1 MFLALPMHFSE
12 KKRTTLFPGLIP
24 RAHFHG
30 TLVSLLECNEG
41 RYEKRVVCPLRLPSS
56 VLHHL
61 SSSFLHSATLPGVIY
76 MKDDLSPDPNKHNAC
91 SMHQKKLLL
100 PLCSFVASFL
110 LIPLF
115 LSSSLSF
122 HLSLTPGDSNVWM
135 NRYLSV
141 PLFPEISK
149 RLKKC
154 NDSKGHTVV
163 RAPREEHFLYL
174 PVQ

>member
-1 MFLALPMHFSE
+1 MSLAQPMHFLE
-12 KKRTTLFPGLIP
+12 KRTTLFPGLIP
-24 RAHFHG
+24 KVNFHG

-41 RYEKRVVCPLRLPSS
+41 RYEKRVVCPLRLPPS

-91 SMHQKKLLL
+91 SMHRKKITSATL
-100 PLCSFVASFL
+100 FIVASFL

-115 LSSSLSF
+115 LSSSLGS

-141 PLFPEISK
+141 PLFPTISK
-149 RLKKC
+149 HLKNAMTVKGIRL
-154 NDSKGHTVV
+154 SELGEGS
-163 RAPREEHFLYL
+163 AFPYL
-174 PVQ
+174 

>member
-1 MFLALPMHFSE
+1 MSPALPMHFSE

-24 RAHFHG
+24 RANFHG

-91 SMHQKKLLL
+91 SMHQKKITSATLFI
-100 PLCSFVASFL
+100 CG
-110 LIPLF
+110 LF
-115 LSSSLSF
+115 LAYSTILIKLSQF
-122 HLSLTPGDSNVWM
+122 S
-135 NRYLSV
+135 
-141 PLFPEISK
+141 PEPHS
-149 RLKKC
+149 R
-154 NDSKGHTVV
+154 
-163 RAPREEHFLYL
+163 
-174 PVQ
+174 

>member
-1 MFLALPMHFSE
+1 MFPALPMHFSE

-24 RAHFHG
+24 RANFHG

-91 SMHQKKLLL
+91 SMHRKKITSATLFI
-100 PLCSFVASFL
+100 CG
-110 LIPLF
+110 LF
-115 LSSSLSF
+115 LAYSTILIKLSQF
-122 HLSLTPGDSNVWM
+122 S
-135 NRYLSV
+135 
-141 PLFPEISK
+141 PEPHS
-149 RLKKC
+149 RW
-154 NDSKGHTVV
+154 
-163 RAPREEHFLYL
+163 
-174 PVQ
+174 Q

>member
-1 MFLALPMHFSE
+1 MSLAQPMHFLE
-12 KKRTTLFPGLIP
+12 KRTTLFPGLIP
-24 RAHFHG
+24 RVNFHG

-91 SMHQKKLLL
+91 SMHRKKITSATL
-100 PLCSFVASFL
+100 FTVASFL

-135 NRYLSV
+135 NRYVSV

-149 RLKKC
+149 HLKKC
-154 NDSKGHTVV
+154 NDSKGHC
-163 RAPREEHFLYL
+163 Y
-174 PVQ
+174 QS

>member
-91 SMHQKKLLL
+91 SMHRKKITSAT
-100 PLCSFVASFL
+100 LC
-110 LIPLF
+110 ICGLF
-115 LSSSLSF
+115 LAYSTILIKLSQF
-122 HLSLTPGDSNVWM
+122 S
-135 NRYLSV
+135 
-141 PLFPEISK
+141 PEPHS
-149 RLKKC
+149 R
-154 NDSKGHTVV
+154 
-163 RAPREEHFLYL
+163 
-174 PVQ
+174 

>member
-1 MFLALPMHFSE
+1 MSLAQPMHFLE
-12 KKRTTLFPGLIP
+12 KRTTLFPGLIP
-24 RAHFHG
+24 KVNFHG

-41 RYEKRVVCPLRLPSS
+41 RYEKRVECPLRLPPS

-91 SMHQKKLLL
+91 SMHQEKITSATL
-100 PLCSFVASFL
+100 FIVASFL

-115 LSSSLSF
+115 LSSSLGF

-149 RLKKC
+149 HVK
-154 NDSKGHTVV
+154 NAMTVKGTELSELGENSTF
-163 RAPREEHFLYL
+163 PYL
-174 PVQ
+174 

>member
-1 MFLALPMHFSE
+1 MN
-12 KKRTTLFPGLIP
+12 
-24 RAHFHG
+24 FHG

-41 RYEKRVVCPLRLPSS
+41 QHEKRVVCPLRLPPS

-91 SMHQKKLLL
+91 SMYRKKITSAIL
-100 PLCSFVASFL
+100 FIVASFL

-115 LSSSLSF
+115 LSSSVGF
-122 HLSLTPGDSNVWM
+122 HLSRTPGDSNVWM

-141 PLFPEISK
+141 PLFPKISK
-149 RLKKC
+149 HLKNAMTVKGIRLSELGE
-154 NDSKGHTVV
+154 DSTF
-163 RAPREEHFLYL
+163 PYL
-174 PVQ
+174 